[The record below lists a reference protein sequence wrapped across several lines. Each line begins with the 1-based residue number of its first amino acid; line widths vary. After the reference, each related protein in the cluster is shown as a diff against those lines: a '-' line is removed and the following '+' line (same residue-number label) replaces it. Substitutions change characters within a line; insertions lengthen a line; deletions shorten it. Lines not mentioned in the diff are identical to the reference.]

1 MSKTQAKSNQSPKL
15 SQNKSS
21 DRQRIYSNQN
31 FRETAKGRKKTDLS
45 HHYSTPTSKKTK
57 KSEPQKKSFNRK
69 RVWIKR
75 IIAVCLVL
83 AALLVLTGF
92 LVVAWLGRDLP
103 NPNQLMGREI
113 AQSTR
118 IYDRSGQHIL
128 YEVHGDEKR
137 TLVSLEEIPEYAQKA
152 TIAIEDKN
160 FYEHGGFSVWAM
172 ARTMVTNVIYNRR
185 AGGSTLTQQFIKN
198 AVLTNEKSV
207 TRKIKELIL
216 AQKLEKRFSK
226 DEILQMYLNEIP
238 YGSNAY
244 GIQAASQKY
253 FNKNVGDITIAEAAV
268 LAALTQSPSRYSPY
282 GPNKD
287 LLLGRKDYVLG
298 LMEEQGH
305 ISESEKEQ
313 AESQEIIFSNPE
325 TSIFAPHFVMY
336 VKSLLSEKY
345 GEKTLEQGGLK
356 IITTLDYDKQKIADE
371 VVAELTENY
380 QEKYNA
386 NNAALVSLDPKNGQV
401 LAMVGS
407 RDFFNKEISGQVNV
421 VTSSRQPG
429 SSIKPIVYAALFE
442 KGGYNPNTLVYDT
455 VTDFGNYSPK
465 NYNLRE
471 YGPVSLRQALAGSL
485 NISAV
490 KVLYLAGLKN
500 VISLAES
507 LGYRNLSE
515 GVGLSL
521 VLGGAEVRLL
531 DHANAF
537 SALAR
542 DGEVNTPSVILKVE
556 DKEGNVLEEW
566 QVNKKNILTSE
577 TARMVTSILIDNN
590 ARSFVFGSKNHLTL
604 SDREVAAK
612 TGTTNDFKDAWTVGY
627 TPSLVTGVWVGN
639 TDNTKM
645 NSGSDGSVIAA
656 PIWQTFMSRVLE
668 GTPKETF
675 KQPKIEKTGKA
686 ILDGERPIVGELYLD
701 SRTKMPASP
710 NTPVEFL
717 EIKELR
723 DNHSILFYLNKDNP
737 LGEAPK
743 NPESDPQ
750 FNNWEKGIKSWAE
763 KNWEFMSTSDQPLP
777 PPLIEIATST
787 EATDDDLI
795 DSDFSTSSEEITTS
809 TIIFPIKEITDI
821 LED

>member
-1 MSKTQAKSNQSPKL
+1 MSKIKANNSQTPKM
-15 SQNKSS
+15 SQRKSS
-21 DRQRIYSNQN
+21 DRQRVYSNQN
-31 FRETAKGRKKTDLS
+31 FKDVSKTKEAPDLSSHQSYKKKPRRNDTPKKTR
-45 HHYSTPTSKKTK
+45 
-57 KSEPQKKSFNRK
+57 NRQ
-69 RVWIKR
+69 RVWLKR
-75 IIAVCLVL
+75 LIAIGLIL
-83 AALLVLTGF
+83 LALLVLTGF
-92 LVVAWLGRDLP
+92 IVVAWLGRDLP
-103 NPNQLMGREI
+103 NPNQLITREI

-118 IYDRSGQHIL
+118 IYDRSGQHVL

-137 TLVSLEEIPEYAQKA
+137 TLVSLEEIPDYVEKA

-160 FYEHGGFSVWAM
+160 FYEHGGFSIWAI
-172 ARTMVTNVIYNRR
+172 ARTMVTNVLYNRS
-185 AGGSTLTQQFIKN
+185 AGGSTLTQQFVKN
-198 AVLTNEKSV
+198 AVLTNEKSI

-244 GIQAASQKY
+244 GVQAASQKY
-253 FNKNVGDITIAEAAV
+253 FNKNVGDLTIAEAAV
-268 LAALTQSPSRYSPY
+268 LAALPQSPSRYSPY

-287 LLLGRKDYVLG
+287 LLLGRKDYILG
-298 LMEEQGH
+298 LMREQGY
-305 ISESEKEQ
+305 ISESEEDQ
-313 AESQEIIFSNPE
+313 AKAQEIIFTNPE
-325 TSIFAPHFVMY
+325 TAIFAPHFVMY
-336 VKSLLSEKY
+336 VKSLLSDKY

-371 VVAELTENY
+371 VVAEITENY

-407 RDFFNKEISGQVNV
+407 RDFFNEEISGQVNV
-421 VTSSRQPG
+421 VTSPRQPG
-429 SSIKPIVYAALFE
+429 SSIKPIVYATLFE
-442 KGGYNPNTLVYDT
+442 KGGYNPNTIVFDT
-455 VTDFGNYSPK
+455 VTDFSNYSPK
-465 NYNLRE
+465 NYNLKE

-490 KVLYLAGLKN
+490 KVLYLAGLKST
-500 VISLAES
+500 IALAES
-507 LGYRNLSE
+507 LGYQNLSE

-542 DGEVNTPSVILKVE
+542 DGEVSTPSVILKVE
-556 DKEGNVLEEW
+556 DKEGNILEEW
-566 QVNKKNILTSE
+566 KPNKRNILTSE

-590 ARSFVFGSKNHLTL
+590 ARSFVFGSKNNLTL

-612 TGTTNDFKDAWTVGY
+612 TGTTNEFRDGWTIGY

-645 NSGSDGSVIAA
+645 NTGADGSVIAA
-656 PIWQTFMSRVLE
+656 PIWQKFMTRALE
-668 GTPKETF
+668 GTPKEVF

-686 ILDGERPIVGELYLD
+686 ILDGERPIIGELYLD

-710 NTPVEFL
+710 NTPEEFL
-717 EIKELR
+717 EIKELS
-723 DNHSILFYLNKDNP
+723 DNHSILFYLDKDDP
-737 LGEAPK
+737 LGPAPE
-743 NPESDPQ
+743 NPEKDPQ
-750 FNNWEKGIKSWAE
+750 FVKWEEGIKKWAE
-763 KNWEFMSTSDQPLP
+763 KNWEFMSTSEQPLP
-777 PPLIEIATST
+777 PPLIEIISSST
-787 EATDDDLI
+787 PPDLE
-795 DSDFSTSSEEITTS
+795 DTDFSTSTEIISTS
-809 TIIFPIKEITDI
+809 TIIFPLDNIIIE
-821 LED
+821 E

>member
-1 MSKTQAKSNQSPKL
+1 MPKNQVRINQSPKL
-15 SQNKSS
+15 SRNKSS
-21 DRQRIYSNQN
+21 DRQRVYSNQN
-31 FRETAKGRKKTDLS
+31 FKETPKNKKKINPDHRHANLS
-45 HHYSTPTSKKTK
+45 HRKTK
-57 KSEPQKKSFNRK
+57 KSEIPKKPSNQK

-75 IIAVCLVL
+75 IVAVCLIL

-92 LVVAWLGRDLP
+92 FVVAWLGRDLP
-103 NPNQLMGREI
+103 NPNQLMNREI

-128 YEVHGDEKR
+128 YEVHGNEKR

-172 ARTMVTNVIYNRR
+172 ARTMITNVIYNRR

-198 AVLTNEKSV
+198 AVLTNEKSI

-287 LLLGRKDYVLG
+287 LLLGRKDYILG
-298 LMEEQGH
+298 LMEEQGY

-313 AESQEIIFSNPE
+313 AKNQEIIFSNPE

-371 VVAELTENY
+371 VIAELTENY

-407 RDFFNKEISGQVNV
+407 RNFFDKEIAGQVNV

-442 KGGYNPNTLVYDT
+442 KGAYNPNTIVFDT

-465 NYNLRE
+465 NYNLKE

-507 LGYRNLSE
+507 LGYKNLSE

-542 DGEVNTPSVILKVE
+542 DGEVSPPSVILKVE

-566 QVNKKNILTSE
+566 KVNKKNILTSE

-612 TGTTNDFKDAWTVGY
+612 TGTTNEFRDAWTIGY
-627 TPSLVTGVWVGN
+627 TPSLVTGVWIGN

-645 NSGSDGSVIAA
+645 NPGSDGSVIAA
-656 PIWQTFMSRVLE
+656 PVWQKFMSRVLE

-686 ILDGERPIVGELYLD
+686 ILDGERPIIGELYLD

-710 NTPVEFL
+710 NTPPEFL
-717 EIKELR
+717 EIKELS
-723 DNHSILFYLNKDNP
+723 DNHSILFYLDKDNP
-737 LGEAPK
+737 LGDPPN
-743 NPESDPQ
+743 NPENDPQ
-750 FNNWEKGIKSWAE
+750 FNKWEEGIKSWTE
-763 KNWEFMSTSDQPLP
+763 KNWEFMSTPEQPLP
-777 PPLIEIATST
+777 PPLIEIATTTVDIDTDLTDGEFSTST
-787 EATDDDLI
+787 EAI
-795 DSDFSTSSEEITTS
+795 STS
-809 TIIFPIKEITDI
+809 TIIFPLDKI
-821 LED
+821 ED

>member
-1 MSKTQAKSNQSPKL
+1 MSKIKANNSQTPKM
-15 SQNKSS
+15 SQRKSS
-21 DRQRIYSNQN
+21 DRQRVYSNQN
-31 FRETAKGRKKTDLS
+31 FKDVS
-45 HHYSTPTSKKTK
+45 KTK
-57 KSEPQKKSFNRK
+57 KAPDLSSHQSYKKKPRRNDTPKKTRNRQ
-69 RVWIKR
+69 RVWLKR
-75 IIAVCLVL
+75 LIAIGLIL
-83 AALLVLTGF
+83 LALLVLTGF
-92 LVVAWLGRDLP
+92 IVVAWLGRDLP
-103 NPNQLMGREI
+103 NPNQLITREI

-118 IYDRSGQHIL
+118 IYDRSGQHVL

-137 TLVSLEEIPEYAQKA
+137 TLVSLEEIPDYVEKA

-160 FYEHGGFSVWAM
+160 FYEHGGFSIWAI
-172 ARTMVTNVIYNRR
+172 ARTMVTNVLYNRS
-185 AGGSTLTQQFIKN
+185 AGGSTLTQQFVKN
-198 AVLTNEKSV
+198 AVLTNEKSI

-244 GIQAASQKY
+244 GVQAASQKY
-253 FNKNVGDITIAEAAV
+253 FNKNVGDLTIAEAAV
-268 LAALTQSPSRYSPY
+268 LAALPQSPSRYSPY

-287 LLLGRKDYVLG
+287 LLLGRKDYILG
-298 LMEEQGH
+298 LMREQGY
-305 ISESEKEQ
+305 ISESEEDQ
-313 AESQEIIFSNPE
+313 AKAQEIIFTNPE
-325 TSIFAPHFVMY
+325 TAIFAPHFVMY
-336 VKSLLSEKY
+336 VKSLLSDKY

-371 VVAELTENY
+371 VVAEITENY

-407 RDFFNKEISGQVNV
+407 RDFFNEEISGQVNV
-421 VTSSRQPG
+421 VTSPRQPG

-442 KGGYNPNTLVYDT
+442 KGGYNPNTIVFDT
-455 VTDFGNYSPK
+455 VTDFSNYSPK
-465 NYNLRE
+465 NYNLKE

-490 KVLYLAGLKN
+490 KVLYLAGLKST
-500 VISLAES
+500 IALAES
-507 LGYRNLSE
+507 LGYQNLSE

-542 DGEVNTPSVILKVE
+542 DGEVSTPSVILKVE
-556 DKEGNVLEEW
+556 DKEGNILEEW
-566 QVNKKNILTSE
+566 KPNKRNILTSE

-590 ARSFVFGSKNHLTL
+590 ARSFVFGSKNNLTL

-612 TGTTNDFKDAWTVGY
+612 TGTTNEFRDGWTIGY

-645 NSGSDGSVIAA
+645 NTGADGSVIAA
-656 PIWQTFMSRVLE
+656 PIWQKFMTRALE
-668 GTPKETF
+668 GTPKEVF
-675 KQPKIEKTGKA
+675 KQPKIKKTGKD
-686 ILDGERPIVGELYLD
+686 ILDGERPVIGELYLD

-710 NTPVEFL
+710 NTPEEFL
-717 EIKELR
+717 EIKELS
-723 DNHSILFYLNKDNP
+723 DNHSILFYLDKDDP
-737 LGEAPK
+737 LGPAPE
-743 NPESDPQ
+743 NPEKDPQ
-750 FNNWEKGIKSWAE
+750 FVKWEEGIKKWAE
-763 KNWEFMSTSDQPLP
+763 KNWEFMSTSEQPLP
-777 PPLIEIATST
+777 PPLIEIISSST
-787 EATDDDLI
+787 PPDLE
-795 DSDFSTSSEEITTS
+795 DTDFSTSTEIISTS
-809 TIIFPIKEITDI
+809 TIIFPLDNIIIE
-821 LED
+821 E